1 MKAKTKT
8 IAAGLLF
15 ATGIFY
21 FSFNDPGDKY
31 FQIAKNLDIFATLY
45 KEVNQFYVD
54 DINPGQLMNV
64 GINSMLMSLDPYTN
78 YYPEEEIEDYRTMT
92 TNEYAGVGMLVGMHD
107 DKNIVIMPHKGFSAA
122 SAGIMIGDELVAVND
137 INVQGKNTDEISQLL
152 KGQVNSDVK
161 LTVMRFGES
170 APLDF
175 MLKREKVTIPNVPF
189 YGMVNEEVGY
199 IKLSDFTTN
208 ASKEV
213 KEALTELKEQGAK
226 KLILDLRDN
235 PGGLLSEAVNISNL
249 FLPKGA
255 EIVSTKGKIDDWNKT
270 YYGLN
275 QSVDLN
281 IPIAVLTSGRSAS
294 ASEIVAGAIQDYD
307 RGILVGQKT
316 FGKGLVQATRPLS
329 YNSQLKITTAKYY
342 IPSGRCIQA
351 IDYADNQAVKLP
363 DSLKVAFTTRN
374 GRVVYDGAGIDPDVP
389 VIQEEMPSV
398 ILGLEEQNMIFNFA
412 TEYQQ
417 NLPVITSP
425 EYFEV
430 TDKIYDDFIEWLN
443 VSEFDYVT
451 RMESSIQILESIA
464 KEEQYYTGVKGEL
477 DLLTKKVMHNKDQDL
492 QNFKSDIKKLL
503 KVELVSRQLFAE
515 GQIRASFKND
525 EDVQMAL
532 NVLKETSRYNSI
544 LKQQ

>member
-1 MKAKTKT
+1 MRATTKK
-8 IAAGLLF
+8 IAAGLLIS
-15 ATGIFY
+15 TGILY
-21 FSFNDPGDKY
+21 FSFSDPGEKY

-54 DINPGQLMNV
+54 DVNPSKLMNI

-92 TNEYAGVGMLVGMHD
+92 TNEYAGVGMLVGTHD

-122 SAGIMIGDELVAVND
+122 SAGIRIGDEILSVND
-137 INVQGKNTDEISQLL
+137 IDVKGKSNDEISQLL
-152 KGQVNSDVK
+152 KGQVKSDVK
-161 LTVMRFGES
+161 ITVKRFGEN

-189 YGMVNEEVGY
+189 YGMVNQEVAY

-213 KEALTELKEQGAK
+213 KDALIELKEKGAK

-275 QSVDLN
+275 QPVDLD

-351 IDYADNQAVKLP
+351 IDYANNQAVKLP
-363 DSLKVAFTTRN
+363 DSLKVAFTTQN
-374 GRVVYDGAGIDPDVP
+374 GRIVYDGAGIDPDVP
-389 VIQEEMPSV
+389 VIQEEIPSI
-398 ILGLEEQNMIFNFA
+398 ILGLDQQNMIFDFA
-412 TEYQQ
+412 TEYQK
-417 NLPVITSP
+417 NLPAITSP
-425 EYFEV
+425 EDFEV
-430 TDKIYDDFIEWLN
+430 TDEIYNAFIDWLN
-443 VSEFDYVT
+443 DKDFDYTT
-451 RMESSIQILESIA
+451 RMESSIKVLEDIA
-464 KEEQYYTGVKGEL
+464 KEEQYYSGVKGEL
-477 DLLTKKVMHNKDQDL
+477 DQLAKKVMHNKDQDL
-492 QNFKSDIKKLL
+492 QTFKPDIKKML
-503 KVELVSRQLFAE
+503 KVELVSRQLFKE
-515 GQIRASFKND
+515 GQIRASFQED

>member
-1 MKAKTKT
+1 MRATTKK
-8 IAAGLLF
+8 IAAGLLI

-21 FSFNDPGDKY
+21 FSFSDPGEKY

-54 DINPGQLMNV
+54 DINPGKLMNI

-107 DKNIVIMPHKGFSAA
+107 DKNIVMMPHKGFSAE
-122 SAGIMIGDELVAVND
+122 SAGIRIGDEILSVNGRD
-137 INVQGKNTDEISQLL
+137 VQGKDTEEISQLL
-152 KGQVNSDVK
+152 KGQVNSEVK
-161 LTVMRFGES
+161 IVVKRFGES
-170 APLDF
+170 APLEF
-175 MLKREKVTIPNVPF
+175 TLKREKVTIPNVPF

-213 KEALTELKEQGAK
+213 KDALIDLKGKGAK

-275 QSVDLN
+275 QPVDLD

-363 DSLKVAFTTRN
+363 DSLKVAFTTQN
-374 GRVVYDGAGIDPDVP
+374 GRVVFDGAGIDPDVP
-389 VIQEEMPSV
+389 VIQEEAPSV
-398 ILGLEEQNMIFNFA
+398 IVGLDDQNMIFNFA
-412 TEYQQ
+412 TEYQK
-417 NLPVITSP
+417 NLPTINSP
-425 EYFEV
+425 EEFVV
-430 TDKIYDDFIEWLN
+430 TDEIYNDFIKWLN
-443 VSEFDYVT
+443 SKDFDYVT

-464 KEEQYYTGVKGEL
+464 KEEQYYSGVRSEL
-477 DLLTKKVMHNKDQDL
+477 AQLAKKVMHNKDQDL
-492 QNFKSDIKKLL
+492 QTFKSDIKKML
-503 KVELVSRQLFAE
+503 KVELVSRQLFKE
-515 GQIRASFKND
+515 GQIRASFKED

>member
-1 MKAKTKT
+1 MRATTKK
-8 IAAGLLF
+8 IAAGLLIS
-15 ATGIFY
+15 TGILY
-21 FSFNDPGDKY
+21 FSFSDPGEKY

-54 DINPGQLMNV
+54 DVNPSKLMNI

-122 SAGIMIGDELVAVND
+122 SAGIRIGDEILSVND
-137 INVQGKNTDEISQLL
+137 IDVQGKNTDEISQLL

-161 LTVMRFGES
+161 ITVKRFGEN

-189 YGMVNEEVGY
+189 YGMVNQEVAY

-213 KEALTELKEQGAK
+213 KDALIELKEKGAK

-275 QSVDLN
+275 QPVDLD

-351 IDYADNQAVKLP
+351 IDYANNQAVKLP
-363 DSLKVAFTTRN
+363 DSLKVAFTTQN
-374 GRVVYDGAGIDPDVP
+374 GRIVYDGAGIDPDVP
-389 VIQEEMPSV
+389 VIQEEIPSI
-398 ILGLEEQNMIFNFA
+398 ILGLDQQNMIFDFA
-412 TEYQQ
+412 TEYQK
-417 NLPVITSP
+417 NLPAITSP
-425 EYFEV
+425 EDFEV
-430 TDKIYDDFIEWLN
+430 TDEIYNAFIDWLN
-443 VSEFDYVT
+443 DKDFDYTT
-451 RMESSIQILESIA
+451 RMESSIKVLEDIA
-464 KEEQYYTGVKGEL
+464 KEEQYYSGVKGEL
-477 DLLTKKVMHNKDQDL
+477 DQLAKKVMHNKDQDL
-492 QNFKSDIKKLL
+492 QTFKPDIKKML
-503 KVELVSRQLFAE
+503 KVELVSRQFFKE
-515 GQIRASFKND
+515 GQIRASFQED

-544 LKQQ
+544 LKHQ